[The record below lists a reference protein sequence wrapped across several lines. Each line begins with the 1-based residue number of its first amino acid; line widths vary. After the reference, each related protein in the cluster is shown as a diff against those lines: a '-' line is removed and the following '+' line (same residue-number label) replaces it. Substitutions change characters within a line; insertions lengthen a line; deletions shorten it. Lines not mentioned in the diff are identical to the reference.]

1 MELLLILIYVSICY
15 AVFKIF
21 RIPVNQW
28 SLATS
33 ALGGIIGIALLL
45 LIMNYNHPF
54 TTNARIYFTVTPVL
68 PSVRG
73 RVIDVPAPTN
83 APLKEGD
90 VLFRIDPAPYQFV
103 VDQKKAALAEAEQN
117 VKQLKAGLDQAT
129 AAAER
134 ANAQR
139 ELAQQNYDRQAELF
153 EKKVVAQATID
164 TYSRNLETANQS
176 LVGARAEEERAR
188 LAYSSN
194 IEGVNTSVARLS
206 AELADAQWDL
216 DQTVT
221 RAPAAGFVT
230 QVGLRPGMYV
240 VPAPLRPVMVFV
252 NTDKRDQ
259 QFMAAFQQNSL
270 QRVKA
275 GDEAEAAFD
284 AVPGRVFKGKV
295 SLVLDAI
302 AAGQFAATGNSWIS
316 APGRKVAGHWPSS
329 TSRTTCRPIRFR
341 AVPPPRSRSIPSI
354 GTMSRCCAKFCC
366 ACAVGRTT
374 SSSRAIDQPR
384 CVHHGAHA
392 ARVSHSRPFNL
403 NRFAKSARKLLMSGH
418 RVRFLECYPR
428 HRSVLVA
435 YSNNLPSTHL
445 DFGFMN
451 F

>member
-15 AVFKIF
+15 IVFKVF

-28 SLATS
+28 SLATA

-54 TTNARIYFTVTPVL
+54 TTNARIYFAVTSVL

-73 RVIDVPAPTN
+73 RVIEVPAQTN

-90 VLFRIDPAPYQFV
+90 VLFRVDPAPYQFV

-117 VKQLKAGLDQAT
+117 VKQLKTVLDQAT
-129 AAAER
+129 ASTER

-153 EKKVVAQATID
+153 EKKIIAQATLD
-164 TYSRNLETANQS
+164 TFTRNLETANQS
-176 LVGARAEEERAR
+176 LLGARAEEERAR

-194 IEGVNTSVARLS
+194 IEGVNTTVARLS

-221 RAPAAGFVT
+221 RAPATGFVT
-230 QVGLRPGMYV
+230 QVALRPGVYV

-252 NTDKRDQ
+252 NTDKRDR
-259 QFMAAFQQNSL
+259 QFTAAFQQNSL

-275 GDEAEAAFD
+275 GDEVEAAFD

-295 SLVLDAI
+295 RLVLDAI
-302 AAGQFAATGNSWIS
+302 AAGQLAATGTLVDVGARTEGGRALAVIDIEDDMSPYQIPLGAAAQVAIYTEHWHHVSLLRKILLRMRSWQNYI
-316 APGRKVAGHWPSS
+316 
-329 TSRTTCRPIRFR
+329 
-341 AVPPPRSRSIPSI
+341 
-354 GTMSRCCAKFCC
+354 
-366 ACAVGRTT
+366 
-374 SSSRAIDQPR
+374 
-384 CVHHGAHA
+384 
-392 ARVSHSRPFNL
+392 
-403 NRFAKSARKLLMSGH
+403 
-418 RVRFLECYPR
+418 FLEG
-428 HRSVLVA
+428 H
-435 YSNNLPSTHL
+435 
-445 DFGFMN
+445 
-451 F
+451 